1 MPRERFTPF
10 GFGLPRLAGAFHQDW
25 GYVGEPE
32 DVARENFGD
41 SAGAAALEYDVS
53 LLMVSALSDSQI
65 ELLWYA
71 ATEENYRFEPKESG
85 RDLLRRFQ
93 IVARDWQRA
102 HGSTRPE
109 AADPEWGSPELRER
123 VLRAVGAA
131 RLSVELREV
140 LDVCARTVSA
150 ELAFRLLLRLYSAG
164 SHPVAPAVWTE
175 YQEINTAFGL
185 GEYVVG
191 AIEYLVEDQHE

>member
-10 GFGLPRLAGAFHQDW
+10 DFGLPRLAGDFHQDW
-25 GYVGEPE
+25 GYVGEAG
-32 DVARENFGD
+32 DVALESFGD

-53 LLMVSALSDSQI
+53 LLIVSALSDSQI
-65 ELLWYA
+65 ELLWGA
-71 ATEENYRFEPKESG
+71 ATAENYRFEPNESG

-93 IVARDWQRA
+93 MVARDWQRA
-102 HGSTRPE
+102 HGSIRPE
-109 AADPEWGSPELRER
+109 GADPEWGSPELRER

-131 RLSVELREV
+131 PLSMGLREV
-140 LDVCARTVSA
+140 LDVCARTVSV
-150 ELAFRLLLRLYSAG
+150 ELAFRLLLRLYAAG

-175 YQEINTAFGL
+175 YQEINTAFAL

-191 AIEYLVEDQHE
+191 AIEYLVEEKHQ